1 VERGVL
7 VVEVLGDSPAEKAGL
22 QGSSKTVTFE
32 AQDVPAGGDVILA
45 IDEQSVRKFD
55 DLLSYLTDNTRAGQ
69 AVTLSILRD
78 GQQQTVKVVLDT
90 RPAAASNQ
98 P

>member
-1 VERGVL
+1 
-7 VVEVLGDSPAEKAGL
+7 
-22 QGSSKTVTFE
+22 
-32 AQDVPAGGDVILA
+32 VPAGGDVILA

>member
-1 VERGVL
+1 
-7 VVEVLGDSPAEKAGL
+7 
-22 QGSSKTVTFE
+22 
-32 AQDVPAGGDVILA
+32 VPAGGDVILA

-69 AVTLSILRD
+69 AVTLSILRN